1 MVATRSRDRG
11 QTDLQASEGAKGQ
24 DAVKQRHQQAV
35 IPSAVEQEQQLQAD
49 RALIKE
55 YRKQWQSNKGVSHA
69 VFRWV
74 VELSRLTCLNMPG
87 QDTATVSCSVHW
99 VAVTDCW
106 CNSQDASDTDDTC
119 SLQACM

>member
-1 MVATRSRDRG
+1 MVATRSRDRVH
-11 QTDLQASEGAKGQ
+11 TDLQAPEGAKGQ

-55 YRKQWQSNKGVSHA
+55 YRKQWQSHKGVSHA

-74 VELSRLTCLNMPG
+74 AHVVQAQLFQHARILPLSAKADIG
-87 QDTATVSCSVHW
+87 WQ
-99 VAVTDCW
+99 
-106 CNSQDASDTDDTC
+106 
-119 SLQACM
+119 